1 MLLAICH
8 SSVSGWTKVDDLS
21 KLSDIR
27 AEAGNIL
34 WAEADVADLD
44 LEDVR
49 TIAEEFGLHPLAV
62 EDAMSTRQRP
72 KSETY
77 SSHQFVVFHQLDE
90 EDDHLEA
97 RQIAC
102 FLGEGYVLTIHG
114 GAGRTIEAA
123 KERWRSSD
131 LSHSEPSVLLH
142 TLIDVVVDEY
152 QVFADRLESDVEE
165 LEEISLATPDAQMQ
179 HQLYALK
186 QGIARMRR
194 YVLPAGRMLDWTM
207 RHDQQLVSSAT
218 TKELFRD
225 VADHLTRIA
234 EQIHNVDELTQAVM
248 DFTRSEQAHRL
259 NEINRRL
266 SAWAAIFAI
275 QTVIAGI
282 YGMNFELLPNENS
295 LEGFLFALGL
305 MLVISVTLF
314 AYFRRKGWL

>member
-8 SSVSGWTKVDDLS
+8 SSTSGWTKVDDLS

-27 AEAGNIL
+27 AEGGNIL
-34 WAEADVADLD
+34 WAEADVTDLSQQ
-44 LEDVR
+44 DVG

-62 EDAMSTRQRP
+62 EDAMNTRQRP

-77 SSHQFVVFHQLDE
+77 ASHQFVVFHQLDE
-90 EDDHLEA
+90 VEDHLEA

-102 FLGEGYVLTIHG
+102 FLGPGYVLTIHA

-131 LSHSEPSVLLH
+131 LSQSEPSILLH

-152 QVFADRLESDVEE
+152 QEFADRLESDVED
-165 LEEISLATPDAQMQ
+165 LEEISLAKPDAPIQL
-179 HQLYALK
+179 QLYALK
-186 QGIARMRR
+186 QGLARMRR
-194 YVLPAGRMLDWTM
+194 YVLPAGRMLDWTL
-207 RHDQQLVSSAT
+207 RPDQQIVAT
-218 TKELFRD
+218 EPTKELFRD
-225 VADHLTRIA
+225 VADHLTRIT
-234 EQIHNVDELTQAVM
+234 EQIRNIDELTQAVM
-248 DFTRSEQAHRL
+248 DFTRSEQANHL

-295 LEGFLFALGL
+295 LGGFLFALTLMFVTSIGL
-305 MLVISVTLF
+305 FL
-314 AYFRRKGWL
+314 YFRRKGWL

>member
-8 SSVSGWTKVDDLS
+8 SSATGWTKVDDLS
-21 KLSDIR
+21 KLSDLR
-27 AEAGNIL
+27 AEGGNIL

-44 LEDVR
+44 TEDVGM
-49 TIAEEFGLHPLAV
+49 IAEEFGLHPLAV

-77 SSHQFVVFHQLDE
+77 PSHQFVVFHQLDE
-90 EDDHLEA
+90 QEDHLEA

-102 FLGEGYVLTIHG
+102 FLGPGYVLTIHA
-114 GAGRTIEAA
+114 GAVRTIEKA
-123 KERWRSSD
+123 KERWRTSD
-131 LSHSEPSVLLH
+131 LSQSEPSVLLH

-152 QVFADRLESDVEE
+152 QEFADRLEMDVEE
-165 LEEISLATPDAQMQ
+165 LEEISLASPDAPIQ

-186 QGIARMRR
+186 QGLARMRR

-207 RHDQQLVSSAT
+207 RHDQQLVAT
-218 TKELFRD
+218 DQTRELFRD

-234 EQIHNVDELTQAVM
+234 EQIRNVDELTEAVM
-248 DFTRSEQAHRL
+248 DFTRSEQANRL
-259 NEINRRL
+259 NVINRRL

-295 LEGFLFALGL
+295 LGGFLFALGL
-305 MLVISVTLF
+305 MLVISIGLF
-314 AYFRRKGWL
+314 TYFRRKGWL